1 MDQLRAFTERDV
13 KWREIKDF
21 TGKVI
26 DPEKTGNGDITL
38 YLERFEDDGKKRSS
52 VDHDKRQSLKK
63 ETKVRVQGCFY
74 EAFRSATGTLILKE
88 EWLFVKKLNERS

>member
-1 MDQLRAFTERDV
+1 MVFFLETTKTSTWRAPCFWSNIDQLRAFTERDV
-13 KWREIKDF
+13 KWSEIKDF

-52 VDHDKRQSLKK
+52 VDHDERQSLKK
-63 ETKVRVQGCFY
+63 
-74 EAFRSATGTLILKE
+74 
-88 EWLFVKKLNERS
+88 

>member
-1 MDQLRAFTERDV
+1 MYQQNNDCISYEELFAFDQNINRLRAFTERDV

-38 YLERFEDDGKKRSS
+38 YLERFWRRWKEKKF
-52 VDHDKRQSLKK
+52 
-63 ETKVRVQGCFY
+63 C
-74 EAFRSATGTLILKE
+74 
-88 EWLFVKKLNERS
+88 

>member
-1 MDQLRAFTERDV
+1 M
-13 KWREIKDF
+13 
-21 TGKVI
+21 

-38 YLERFEDDGKKRSS
+38 YVERFEDDGKKRSS

-63 ETKVRVQGCFY
+63 EAKVRVQGRFLRHWI
-74 EAFRSATGTLILKE
+74 FTVITATGTLILKE

>member
-13 KWREIKDF
+13 RWREIKDF

-38 YLERFEDDGKKRSS
+38 YVEIEVWRLRKEKK
-52 VDHDKRQSLKK
+52 
-63 ETKVRVQGCFY
+63 
-74 EAFRSATGTLILKE
+74 FRWS
-88 EWLFVKKLNERS
+88 R